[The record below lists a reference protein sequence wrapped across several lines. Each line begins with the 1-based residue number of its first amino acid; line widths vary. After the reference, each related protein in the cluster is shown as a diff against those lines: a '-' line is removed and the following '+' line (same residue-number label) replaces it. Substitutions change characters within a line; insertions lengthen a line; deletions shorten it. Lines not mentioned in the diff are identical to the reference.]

1 MNKKIINYLS
11 LISFLIFPF
20 FLFKVFSPNEMD
32 SFWNYSS
39 AINLVEYKS
48 YFDLFF
54 LPENKA
60 IGLNLFKYIPTFFIS
75 LIYKLNGHQYT
86 TIILS
91 NYLWLISLFAS
102 LFFFLKFEFKLSFK
116 EILYLSI
123 IFILMEP
130 LFRGIISLRA
140 ESISIIFTLF
150 SLTLLKCRRFLLL
163 AGFFSILSIESH
175 ITGIIGLVFCLMRL
189 FILNFSFKSKL
200 IFLIGSFLGVLLYL
214 YLHPIFFSFVWVD
227 DLINERSVLD
237 SHSPFYSYFWLS
249 NFKRHLPELFLIFF
263 SLFYIHR
270 IKKINFNYKNE
281 YFIQLVFS
289 IVILEL
295 LNKGSY
301 LYVVW
306 FFLPF
311 YLYLYQYSKK
321 ILILFFIFYLISYI
335 ASFFYN
341 HSYNHYQL
349 SKKLRELTDSKT
361 VILGPHAA
369 VMGVYDPKNFI
380 YLDGKVPGLI
390 DYNFSK
396 NKILVVTKDNN
407 EKIELIEKYGHF
419 NIGWLI
425 N

>member
-11 LISFLIFPF
+11 LISFLTFPY

-54 LPENKA
+54 SSENKA
-60 IGLNLFKYIPTFFIS
+60 IGLNLFKYIPTFLIS

-91 NYLWLISLFAS
+91 NYLWLISLFIS
-102 LFFFLKFEFKLSFK
+102 LFVFLRFEFKSSFK
-116 EILYLSI
+116 EILFYSMVLV
-123 IFILMEP
+123 LMEP

-150 SLTLLKCRRFLLL
+150 SLTLLRCRKFPLL

-175 ITGIIGLVFCLMRL
+175 ITGIIGLIFCLIRL
-189 FILNFSFKSKL
+189 FILNFSFKTKL
-200 IFLIGSFLGVLLYL
+200 IFLTGNFLGVLLYL
-214 YLHPIFFSFVWVD
+214 YLHPIFFSFVWVN
-227 DLINERSVLD
+227 DLINERSILD
-237 SHSPFYSYFWLS
+237 SNSPFYAYFWLS

-263 SLFYIHR
+263 SLFFIHK

-281 YFIQLVFS
+281 YFIQILFS
-289 IVILEL
+289 IIILEL

-301 LYVVW
+301 LYVAW

-335 ASFFYN
+335 SSFFYN
-341 HSYNHYQL
+341 HGYNHYHL
-349 SKKLRELTDSKT
+349 SKKLRKLSDSKT

-369 VMGVYDPKNFI
+369 VMGVRDPKNFI
-380 YLDGKVPGLI
+380 YLDEKVFDLLGN
-390 DYNFSK
+390 NFQK
-396 NKILVVTKDNN
+396 KKILVVTKDNN
-407 EKIELIEKYGHF
+407 LQIELIEKYGPY